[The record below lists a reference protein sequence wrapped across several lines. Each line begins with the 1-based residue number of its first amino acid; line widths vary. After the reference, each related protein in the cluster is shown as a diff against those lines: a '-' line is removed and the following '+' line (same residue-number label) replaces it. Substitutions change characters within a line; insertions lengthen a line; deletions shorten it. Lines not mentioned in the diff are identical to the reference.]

1 MKVIKNK
8 GGKYNRDTYYAVV
21 NGCRISDG
29 YPRTTP
35 AAARRLGEERVA
47 QIACEEAARKT
58 GKYSEFDLLL
68 VYRQVTNFPSQKC
81 AH

>member
-21 NGCRISDG
+21 NGCRISE
-29 YPRTTP
+29 RTTP
-35 AAARRLGEERVA
+35 AAARRLGEEHVA
-47 QIACEEAARKT
+47 QIACEAAARKT